1 MQLQLEEERL
11 LTSGRSKI
19 PGLKVR
25 MELAWQKE
33 REEHQRLLQETATLA
48 RDLRQT
54 LFEVMI
60 SNLMHKSDNT
70 VNSQICYSHFYANLQ
85 IERERSKERLE
96 NKRRQDQLK
105 KVFDEEKEEN
115 KKKLLEV
122 SFEMIYY

>member
-1 MQLQLEEERL
+1 M

-19 PGLKVR
+19 AGLKVR

-54 LFEVMI
+54 LFEVLI
-60 SNLMHKSDNT
+60 SCLTCKQDDIANSDFLKLYL
-70 VNSQICYSHFYANLQ
+70 IFLQ

-115 KKKLLEV
+115 KKKLSEV
-122 SFEMIYY
+122 TENRN

>member
-1 MQLQLEEERL
+1 MQLEEERL

-54 LFEVMI
+54 LFEVTI
-60 SNLMHKSDNT
+60 NDRSCKQDDI
-70 VNSQICYSHFYANLQ
+70 VNSDFLRLYTVYLQ

-105 KVFDEEKEEN
+105 KVYDEEKEEN
-115 KKKLLEV
+115 KKKLSEV
-122 SFEMIYY
+122 TENRN